1 MDNKIIEGE
10 KMKTDYKKYIESSQD
25 FPKPGVIY
33 WDFTPL
39 LMNTEVFSNAIC
51 DIENHFDDKGVTK
64 IAAIEAK
71 GFTIGSALA
80 MKMKKPLV
88 LIRKPHLTPGKILCQ
103 DFVKEYGKASYQIKE
118 GVVGKGDKVLVVYDI
133 MAGPGAS
140 EAAIK
145 LIEKSRAKVIG
156 CAYVI
161 ELEYLNGR
169 KGLEGYDLFSLVKI
183 EKKEMR
189 KD

>member
-1 MDNKIIEGE
+1 
-10 KMKTDYKKYIESSQD
+10 
-25 FPKPGVIY
+25 
-33 WDFTPL
+33 
-39 LMNTEVFSNAIC
+39 
-51 DIENHFDDKGVTK
+51 
-64 IAAIEAK
+64 
-71 GFTIGSALA
+71 
-80 MKMKKPLV
+80 
-88 LIRKPHLTPGKILCQ
+88 
-103 DFVKEYGKASYQIKE
+103 
-118 GVVGKGDKVLVVYDI
+118 